1 VNILVVGIYLSDIPN
16 TQEHLSGVFGAS
28 REHEVEQRWMEM
40 TEATKE
46 PKYPALNRLL
56 ADVERFDYVIV
67 TDDDTNLAPDWL
79 DSYIAVQNQLGFA
92 LAQPAH
98 LPGSIHSYTINDR
111 HSDLLGRETRFVEIG
126 PLFSVARV
134 AYPHI
139 FPFDDRAE
147 QGWGLDLI
155 WPYRLAVEHLRLGVI
170 DAYPILHQMR
180 PQGLTYRYDL
190 ANADRDELLRDEP
203 HLAVADAQVEVMA
216 YPLMLA
222 VPD

>member
-1 VNILVVGIYLSDIPN
+1 MNILIVGIYLSDIPN
-16 TQEHLSGVFGAS
+16 TQEHLAGVFGAS
-28 REHEVEQRWMEM
+28 QEHEVEQRWMEM

-56 ADVERFDYVIV
+56 KDVEKFDFVVV
-67 TDDDTNLAPDWL
+67 TDDDTNLAEGWL
-79 DSYIAVQNQLGFA
+79 DSYIAVQKQLGFA

-98 LPGSIHSYTINDR
+98 LPGSIHTYPINSR
-111 HSDLLGRETRFVEIG
+111 HDDLLGRETRFVEIG

-139 FPFDDRAE
+139 FPFDKGAE

-155 WPYRLAVEHLRLGVI
+155 WPYRLKEEHLKLGVI
-170 DAYPILHQMR
+170 DAYPIMHNMR
-180 PQGLTYRYDL
+180 PQGLTYSYDL
-190 ANADRDELLRDEP
+190 AHIDRSELLQDEP
-203 HLAVADAQVEVMA
+203 HLPVHEAQVEVMA